1 MSKNLQRKKKVC
13 ERTTLPPST
22 LYELIAAGE
31 FPRPVKISARSV
43 AWRESEVDEW
53 IESREVA

>member
-1 MSKNLQRKKKVC
+1 MPENLQRRKVVQD
-13 ERTTLPPST
+13 RTGLSRTV
-22 LYELIAAGE
+22 LYELIATNE

-43 AWRESEVDEW
+43 AWRESEVTQW